1 MRHGMQVTLA
11 WLRDL
16 IGGTWRRQRIP
27 AGAPADL
34 KIFLGPF

>member
-1 MRHGMQVTLA
+1 MQSALA
-11 WLRDL
+11 RLRDL
-16 IGGTWRRQRIP
+16 IGRTWRRQRTP

>member
-1 MRHGMQVTLA
+1 MTHGVQIALA
-11 WLRDL
+11 WLHDL
-16 IGGTWRRQRIP
+16 IGGMWRRQRIP